1 MAAAETVLIQA
12 GIKAGLIDQHQLP
25 QLQLA
30 AKRAR
35 TPVIDYITQAGRFPV
50 MALYRALAITK
61 ELDFVQRRDLVIDL
75 ELVRKFQ
82 HATLMRKTFI
92 PAYYDDKLVMV
103 LANPDD
109 RSPIELAKRIL
120 NQPSER
126 VVADVGLI
134 NGIIERAF
142 AGTLTDNVN
151 AIGFFNDLMKECYL
165 RHVTD
170 MHFEPEELGMK
181 VRLRVDGKM
190 TEYERPVSLALRE
203 PLISRIKV
211 LAALDISEANMAQ
224 DGGFAYRITGW
235 DLAKVD
241 MRVATIPSRW
251 GERITIRILGQDT
264 ADLSLAQLG
273 MPDQVLAGFRAAIN
287 KPHGIV
293 LVTGPTG
300 SGKSTTLYAALREL
314 DSDNLN
320 ILTVEDP
327 IEQVVDNITQVQV
340 SEKVSF
346 AKALRSFLRHDPD
359 VLLVG
364 EVRDKETADTAL
376 KAAMPGHLVL
386 STLHT
391 NDAVG
396 AINRLVDIGCPRY
409 LVSSTLVGIVAQRLV
424 RRLCSHCKTDYQA
437 TALELQ
443 QLGLAADTELTLQQA
458 NGCALCLGR
467 GYRGRIGLYET
478 LWLDEQLENL
488 IGDGATENE
497 LISHAKNYYRL
508 WQDATTKVISG
519 LTSLAEVQ
527 HLNPES

>member
-1 MAAAETVLIQA
+1 M
-12 GIKAGLIDQHQLP
+12 
-25 QLQLA
+25 
-30 AKRAR
+30 
-35 TPVIDYITQAGRFPV
+35 
-50 MALYRALAITK
+50 
-61 ELDFVQRRDLVIDL
+61 
-75 ELVRKFQ
+75 
-82 HATLMRKTFI
+82 
-92 PAYYDDKLVMV
+92 
-103 LANPDD
+103 
-109 RSPIELAKRIL
+109 
-120 NQPSER
+120 
-126 VVADVGLI
+126 
-134 NGIIERAF
+134 
-142 AGTLTDNVN
+142 
-151 AIGFFNDLMKECYL
+151 
-165 RHVTD
+165 
-170 MHFEPEELGMK
+170 
-181 VRLRVDGKM
+181 
-190 TEYERPVSLALRE
+190 
-203 PLISRIKV
+203 
-211 LAALDISEANMAQ
+211 
-224 DGGFAYRITGW
+224 
-235 DLAKVD
+235 
-241 MRVATIPSRW
+241 
-251 GERITIRILGQDT
+251 
-264 ADLSLAQLG
+264 
-273 MPDQVLAGFRAAIN
+273 
-287 KPHGIV
+287 
-293 LVTGPTG
+293 
-300 SGKSTTLYAALREL
+300 REL

-376 KAAMPGHLVL
+376 KAAMTGHLVL